1 MDETISVTEIV
12 SIGNSYENNMAR
24 IAAMEDEFSHTID
37 PILRMYN
44 AAMNLTEARLNI
56 IKDEFEFSGK
66 RVPIHHIDT
75 MNSIM
80 EK

>member
-44 AAMNLTEARLNI
+44 AAMNLYLAI
-56 IKDEFEFSGK
+56 
-66 RVPIHHIDT
+66 
-75 MNSIM
+75 
-80 EK
+80 